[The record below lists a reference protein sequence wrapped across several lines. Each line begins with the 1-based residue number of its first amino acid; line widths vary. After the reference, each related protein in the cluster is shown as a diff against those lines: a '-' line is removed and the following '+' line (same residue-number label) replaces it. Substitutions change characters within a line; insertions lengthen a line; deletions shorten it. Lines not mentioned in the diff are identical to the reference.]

1 MISYKF
7 YLREAQWKR
16 IEDLLPGRVGTR
28 GPRARD
34 NRQFLRQCCSFEK
47 PDLYYSAMVISPVVA
62 NGSLNSLL
70 TRPKTDGS
78 MSNPPFIAPAP
89 PVTPVAREY
98 KVTPEAQQR
107 ALDAR
112 RSALEAARA
121 ALVDVD
127 GSRASELLELEGLIR
142 FGSTRRAKQRMDGS
156 EEAVEYASA
165 QLKQLTDRLGEADR
179 AVLKTLAAHFPDLG
193 AEADPL
199 ARLMSA
205 RLAPGPATLLLAA
218 AQAGADEVRLRRLK
232 EALARL
238 LKQAYGEVHFSLFS
252 CLTFGNDPQQ
262 CNEMKRLYHTMV
274 NEGGTM
280 SALFKSLMRLPDREM
295 RLRMLLCAVACEL
308 SGADPSVRGARLAAV
323 VNDIRRLLIFLG
335 LNETCQDTAA
345 RLMQP
350 DGIGIAAQVDL
361 DSDTVLMELIETSEQ
376 AWIDADSLELR
387 FGALGIYHLSAK
399 LRCARAFQ
407 EIWNYLPGPFFDDD
421 NDKRQQILTAFKELT
436 IALAEQEEELL

>member
-1 MISYKF
+1 
-7 YLREAQWKR
+7 
-16 IEDLLPGRVGTR
+16 
-28 GPRARD
+28 
-34 NRQFLRQCCSFEK
+34 
-47 PDLYYSAMVISPVVA
+47 
-62 NGSLNSLL
+62 
-70 TRPKTDGS
+70 
-78 MSNPPFIAPAP
+78 MSNPPFIAPVP

-112 RSALEAARA
+112 RSTL
-121 ALVDVD
+121 
-127 GSRASELLELEGLIR
+127 
-142 FGSTRRAKQRMDGS
+142 RAKQRMDGS

-193 AEADPL
+193 SEADPL

-218 AQAGADEVRLRRLK
+218 AQAGADEVRLRRLN

-252 CLTFGNDPQQ
+252 CLTFENDPQQ

-323 VNDIRRLLIFLG
+323 VN
-335 LNETCQDTAA
+335 
-345 RLMQP
+345 
-350 DGIGIAAQVDL
+350 
-361 DSDTVLMELIETSEQ
+361 
-376 AWIDADSLELR
+376 
-387 FGALGIYHLSAK
+387 
-399 LRCARAFQ
+399 
-407 EIWNYLPGPFFDDD
+407 
-421 NDKRQQILTAFKELT
+421 
-436 IALAEQEEELL
+436 